1 MDVSFVG
8 DMIRWPFEMIAAI
21 IIFIIK
27 MIIPIAIIIGSF
39 FFIYW
44 IFTSGFI
51 QKVSDRIILAKKKKA
66 DNEFD

>member
-8 DMIRWPFEMIAAI
+8 DMIRWPFEMIGVI

-27 MIIPIAIIIGSF
+27 MIIPIATIILSI

-51 QKVSDRIILAKKKKA
+51 KKISDRIILAKKKKVE
-66 DNEFD
+66 DESD